1 MIQNILLIGAFVL
14 LSITVLQVNGLIT
27 ATNMV
32 FIDNEV
38 KIAALGFAQT
48 LMEEIILLDFDE
60 KTTGSQTVRFPV
72 ELTSAGEFGADGGD
86 VIKDDID
93 DFHNHSEVIN
103 TDRIDGFQ
111 LNVCVTYANTLYPKN
126 DTSMRTFLK
135 RVKIIVTNPK
145 YMKNPDS
152 ITISSIVAYYK

>member
-38 KIAALGFAQT
+38 KIAAIGFAQT
-48 LMEEIILLDFDE
+48 LMEKIIALDFDE
-60 KTTGSQTVRFPV
+60 KTTDNQFVKFPT
-72 ELTSAGEFGADGGD
+72 ELTSASSFGPYEE
-86 VIKDDID
+86 IKDDID
-93 DFHNHSEVIN
+93 DYHNYSEVIN

-111 LNVCVTYANTLYPKN
+111 LNVCVTYANTSDPKQ
-126 DTSMRTFLK
+126 DSSMRTFLK
-135 RVKIIVTNPK
+135 RVKITVTNPK
-145 YMKNPDS
+145 YMKNPES
-152 ITISSIVAYYK
+152 LTISSIVAYYK